1 MALSLSVSWR
11 LLAGA
16 LGAGALLC
24 ASTGVA
30 VAEPPTRPPNCTA
43 ADVAGVASGVAAAT
57 SAYLFTHPDVNNFF
71 TGLHG
76 KPRDE
81 MRDEVQKYVDD
92 NPQVRADL
100 ESMRQPLNDIR
111 QRCQWTPLLGQEGAT
126 P

>member
-1 MALSLSVSWR
+1 
-11 LLAGA
+11 
-16 LGAGALLC
+16 
-24 ASTGVA
+24 
-30 VAEPPTRPPNCTA
+30 
-43 ADVAGVASGVAAAT
+43 VAGVASGVAAAT
-57 SAYLFTHPDVNNFF
+57 SAYLFTNPDVNNFF

-81 MRDEVQKYVDD
+81 MRDEVQKYVDA